1 MLDKLKSNTRYIYFA
16 LISLSLFVLMLISET
31 SLNRFDTDDFKVF
44 YLAAKALI
52 NGNEVYGVAFGLDTG
67 FYKYSPFTLMLFTG
81 YTLFSYKEASIIHF
95 AIVAISGITSI
106 FLMESIVDKYLF
118 KIKKKNLLAF
128 IFIFLGILIHLIRD
142 LHMGNTNAILV
153 LLLVLAL
160 KLSLESRQI
169 AAGILLALAILTKP
183 YFIIL
188 MLPFLLAKKYKV
200 FFSTAIS
207 GTVFT
212 LSTGLI
218 LGFSESFTLHTQWI
232 QEMLRHSVYLYS
244 PYTIPYLLDYYLG
257 FSALGKIQ
265 FPFFGL
271 MILGVS
277 AYFWYQQKSDHSAEN
292 MTKSNRTLIFFYFI
306 LIAII
311 PSLLITDV
319 EHFIFSMPLIAI
331 LVYALKKKPN
341 YYLIALMV
349 ITILIFGGNSS
360 DLVGNELTLKIKFWG
375 WVGIGNIL
383 FIVGSFAAFNWLRK
397 SESDK
402 SIEAH

>member
-16 LISLSLFVLMLISET
+16 LISLSLFVLMLISQI
-31 SLNRFDTDDFKVF
+31 SINRFFTDDFKVF

-52 NGNEVYGVAFGLDTG
+52 SGDEIYRVVFGLDTG
-67 FYKYSPFTLMLFTG
+67 FYKYSPFTLMLFTF
-81 YTLFSYKEASIIHF
+81 YTLFSYKVASIIHF
-95 AIVAISGITSI
+95 IIVALSGITSI
-106 FLMESIVDKYLF
+106 FLMENIIDKYLF
-118 KIKKKNLLAF
+118 KIEKKNLLAF

-142 LHMGNTNAILV
+142 LNMGNTNAILV

-160 KLSLESRQI
+160 KCSLESRQI

-200 FFSTAIS
+200 FFSTAVS
-207 GTVFT
+207 GIIFT
-212 LSTGLI
+212 LSTVLI
-218 LGFSESFTLHTQWI
+218 LGFSKSLTLHTQWI

-257 FSALGKIQ
+257 FSALEKIQ
-265 FPFFGL
+265 LPFFGL
-271 MILGVS
+271 MVLGVS
-277 AYFWYQQKSDHSAEN
+277 AYFWYHQHADHSAEDVPRN
-292 MTKSNRTLIFFYFI
+292 NRTLIFFYFI
-306 LIAII
+306 LIAMI

-331 LVYALKKKPN
+331 LVYSLKKKNN
-341 YYLIALMV
+341 YYLIALLV
-349 ITILIFGGNSS
+349 VTILIFGGNSS
-360 DLVGNELTLKIKFWG
+360 DLVGNELSLKIKFWG

-383 FIVGSFAAFNWLRK
+383 FLIGSFATYNWLGK
-397 SESDK
+397 SK
-402 SIEAH
+402 SSNSTDAH

>member
-1 MLDKLKSNTRYIYFA
+1 MLDKLKSNAHYIYFA
-16 LISLSLFVLMLISET
+16 LIASSFFIFMLISQL
-31 SLNRFDTDDFKVF
+31 SYNLYHADDFRVF

-52 NGNEVYGVAFGLDTG
+52 KGDSIYGVVFGLDTG

-81 YTLFSYKEASIIHF
+81 YTLFSYKVASIIHF
-95 AIVAISGITSI
+95 AVVAISGISSI
-106 FLMESIVDKYLF
+106 ILMERIIDKHLF
-118 KIKKKNLLAF
+118 KVEKKNLLAF
-128 IFIFLGILIHLIRD
+128 IFIFLAILIHFIRD

-153 LLLVLAL
+153 FILVLAL

-200 FFSTAIS
+200 FFATAIS

-212 LSTGLI
+212 LSTGFI
-218 LGFSESFTLHTQWI
+218 LGFATSFTLHTQWI

-244 PYTIPYLLDYYLG
+244 PYTIPYLLNYYLG
-257 FSALGKIQ
+257 ISALENIQ

-271 MILGVS
+271 VILGVS
-277 AYFWYQQKSDHSAEN
+277 AYFWYQQRTDQLAEDLN
-292 MTKSNRTLIFFYFI
+292 QSKRTLIFFYFI
-306 LIAII
+306 LIALI

-319 EHFIFSMPLIAI
+319 EHFIFSMPLIAL
-331 LVYALKKKPN
+331 LVYSLKLKAN

-349 ITILIFGGNSS
+349 IAILIFGGNSS
-360 DLVGNELTLKIKFWG
+360 DLVGKELTLKIKFWG

-383 FIVGSFAAFNWLRK
+383 FIVGSFATFNWLKKNQRQ
-397 SESDK
+397 
-402 SIEAH
+402 